1 MGELLMRNDEMNGLI
16 QKYVNAYNSFDIDEM
31 LLLLDENIEFRNVSN
46 GLVNTETKGIDQFRQ
61 LAEQSKRIFS
71 ERLQTVNHYE
81 IKGDLVEIEIDY
93 EGILATDLPNG
104 PKAGETL
111 KIKGKSVFKFKN
123 KRISV
128 IEDYS

>member
-1 MGELLMRNDEMNGLI
+1 MRNDEMKSLI
-16 QKYVNAYNSFDIDEM
+16 QKYINAYNSFDIDEM
-31 LLLLDENIEFRNVSN
+31 LLFLDENIEFRNISN

-71 ERLQTVNHYE
+71 ERLQTINRYE
-81 IKGDLVEIEIDY
+81 IKGDQVEIEVDY

-104 PKAGETL
+104 L
-111 KIKGKSVFKFKN
+111 KSGKKFKTKGKSVFKFKN
-123 KRISV
+123 KKLSV

>member
-1 MGELLMRNDEMNGLI
+1 MGELLMRNDEMKDLI